1 MSDSELP
8 KRGSGRPDRWE
19 RRPKRG
25 PATTGKPGA
34 PGGTVGDG
42 GRGKPDARPAGG
54 DGPSRGRGEGRPQR
68 DRGDGAPRGP
78 RASGTGRPDHRP
90 GPDKAGAARRA
101 AHQVIVRS
109 LRDGAFA
116 DRALH
121 GVAGDLD
128 PRERGQAKRIAFGA
142 IQRRLTL
149 DHVIGKHVDREL
161 DVEVRAALHVG
172 LYELLFSDGVPPRA
186 AVASAVELA
195 KPNIGFKLVNAV
207 LRRVAEAS
215 GAEDGHR
222 TKGLIPADDTPE
234 GAAIRHSH
242 PLWLV
247 KRWWEWLGP
256 NATRALLAAGNQ
268 PVELVLRANGL
279 RAERAAAEGLVVPGE
294 AFDEAI
300 PEARR
305 VVGPLD
311 VLADPAWHAGVYVAM
326 SYGSQVAARAVD
338 PQPGERVLDLCA
350 APGGKTTHIA
360 DLMRGEGHVLALE
373 KHGGRARALRRT
385 CERVGA
391 TNVEVVHADAL
402 EHALDAGSF
411 DRVLLDAPCSGL
423 GTLASHPDLRWRVQ
437 EQDLRELERLQAR
450 LLDVAQRA
458 VRDGGRIVYS
468 VCTLNPG
475 EERQTDGDVRR
486 LYPHRDRTDGFYV
499 SAVGG

>member
-1 MSDSELP
+1 MSDFELP

-25 PATTGKPGA
+25 PATTGPAGPGA
-34 PGGTVGDG
+34 TGPGGSSGS
-42 GRGKPDARPAGG
+42 
-54 DGPSRGRGEGRPQR
+54 GPSSGSGGGAAGVRVPPSGNRSSAADQRRP
-68 DRGDGAPRGP
+68 PRP
-78 RASGTGRPDHRP
+78 K

-101 AHQVIVRS
+101 AHAVVVRS

-128 PRERGQAKRIAFGA
+128 PRERGQAKRLAFGA

-149 DHVIGKHVDREL
+149 DHVIGQHVDRAL
-161 DVEVRAALHVG
+161 DVEVRAALQIG
-172 LYELLFSDGVPPRA
+172 LYELLFSDGVPARA

-207 LRRVAEAS
+207 LRRVADDPQG
-215 GAEDGHR
+215 GA
-222 TKGLIPADDTPE
+222 KIPKDDTPE

-242 PLWLV
+242 PLWIV
-247 KRWWEWLGP
+247 RRWWTWLGP
-256 NATRALLAAGNQ
+256 NATRALLAAGNR
-268 PVELVLRANGL
+268 PTELVLRANGL
-279 RAERAAAEGLVVPGE
+279 RAARAAEMGLAVPGV
-294 AFDEAI
+294 AFDEAV

-305 VVGPLD
+305 VDGPLD
-311 VLADPAWHAGVYVAM
+311 VLADPAWHEGIYVAM
-326 SYGSQVAARAVD
+326 SYGSMVAARAVQ

-350 APGGKTTHIA
+350 APGGKTTHMA
-360 DLMRGEGHVLALE
+360 DLMGGEGSILALE

-385 CERVGA
+385 CDRVGA
-391 TNVEVVHADAL
+391 DIVEVVHADAL
-402 EHALDAGSF
+402 EHEIEAGSF

-423 GTLASHPDLRWRVQ
+423 GTLASHPDLRWRIT
-437 EQDLRELERLQAR
+437 EGDLRELERLQAQ
-450 LLDVAQRA
+450 LLAVAERA
-458 VRDGGRIVYS
+458 VRPEGRVVYS

-475 EERQTDGDVRR
+475 EERLPEGEIRR
-486 LYPHRDRTDGFYV
+486 LYPHRDHTDGFYV

>member
-8 KRGSGRPDRWE
+8 KRGSGRPDRWD

-25 PATTGKPGA
+25 PATTGAPGA
-34 PGGTVGDG
+34 PKGD
-42 GRGKPDARPAGG
+42 APAGAP
-54 DGPSRGRGEGRPQR
+54 DRPVR
-68 DRGDGAPRGP
+68 AKGGDGAPRGP
-78 RASGTGRPDHRP
+78 RAGGPPGARPPRPAKSGV
-90 GPDKAGAARRA
+90 DKAGAARRA
-101 AHQVIVRS
+101 AHQVVVRS
-109 LRDGAFA
+109 LRDGAYA

-128 PRERGQAKRIAFGA
+128 PRERGQAKRLAFGA

-149 DHVIGKHVDREL
+149 DHVIGQHVDRTL

-172 LYELLFSDGVPPRA
+172 LYELLFSDGVPARA

-207 LRRVAEAS
+207 LRRVAESS
-215 GAEDGHR
+215 GAEDGNR

-247 KRWWEWLGP
+247 RRWWDWLGP

-268 PVELVLRANGL
+268 PTELVLRANGL
-279 RAERAAAEGLVVPGE
+279 KAGQAEAEGLIVPGE
-294 AFDEAI
+294 PFDEAI

-305 VVGPLD
+305 VTGPLD
-311 VLADPAWHAGVYVAM
+311 VLNDPGWRAGVYVAM
-326 SYGSQVAARAVD
+326 SYSSQVAARAVD

-350 APGGKTTHIA
+350 APGGKTTHLA
-360 DLMRGEGHVLALE
+360 DLMQGQGEIVALE

-391 TNVEVVHADAL
+391 SIVDVHHVDAL
-402 EHALDAGSF
+402 EADLASGSF

-437 EQDLRELERLQAR
+437 EGDLRELEKLQAR

-458 VRDGGRIVYS
+458 VKDGGRTVYS

-475 EERQTDGDVRR
+475 EERLADGTVRR
-486 LYPHRDRTDGFYV
+486 LYPHRDHTDGFYV
-499 SAVGG
+499 SSVGG

>member
-8 KRGSGRPDRWE
+8 KRGSGRPDRWD

-25 PATTGKPGA
+25 PATTGAPGA
-34 PGGTVGDG
+34 PRSDGASGDPAAPRGT
-42 GRGKPDARPAGG
+42 RPKRA
-54 DGPSRGRGEGRPQR
+54 
-68 DRGDGAPRGP
+68 GDGAPRGP
-78 RASGTGRPDHRP
+78 RAGGPPGARPPRPPKSGA
-90 GPDKAGAARRA
+90 DKAGAARRA
-101 AHQVIVRS
+101 AHQVVVRS

-128 PRERGQAKRIAFGA
+128 PRERGQAKRLAFGA

-149 DHVIGKHVDREL
+149 DHVIAQHVDRGL

-172 LYELLFSDGVPPRA
+172 LYELLFSDGVPARA

-215 GAEDGHR
+215 GAEDGRR
-222 TKGLIPADDTPE
+222 TKGLIPDDDTPE

-247 KRWWEWLGP
+247 RRWWDWLGP

-268 PVELVLRANGL
+268 PTELVLRANGL
-279 RAERAAAEGLVVPGE
+279 KAAQAAAEGLVVPGDP
-294 AFDEAI
+294 FDEAI

-305 VVGPLD
+305 VTGPLD

-326 SYGSQVAARAVD
+326 SYSSQVAARAVR
-338 PQPGERVLDLCA
+338 PEPGERVLDLCA
-350 APGGKTTHIA
+350 APGGKTTHLA
-360 DLMRGEGHVLALE
+360 DLMGGEGTIVALE

-391 TNVEVVHADAL
+391 TSVEVLHADAL
-402 EHALDAGSF
+402 EHELAAGSF

-437 EQDLRELERLQAR
+437 EGDLRELEKLQAR
-450 LLDVAQRA
+450 LLGVAERA
-458 VRDGGRIVYS
+458 VKPGGRVVYS

-475 EERQTDGDVRR
+475 EELQPAGEIRR
-486 LYPHRDRTDGFYV
+486 LYPHRDHTDGFYV

>member
-25 PATTGKPGA
+25 PATTGRPGA
-34 PGGTVGDG
+34 PHDG
-42 GRGKPDARPAGG
+42 AAATGQRPAR
-54 DGPSRGRGEGRPQR
+54 DDDAAAQDPPRPAR
-68 DRGDGAPRGP
+68 KPGYCAPRGP
-78 RASGTGRPDHRP
+78 RAGHGPGSAPRPRRSGA
-90 GPDKAGAARRA
+90 DKAGAARRA
-101 AHQVIVRS
+101 AHEVVVRS

-121 GVAGDLD
+121 GVAGELD
-128 PRERGQAKRIAFGA
+128 PRERGQAKRLAFGA

-149 DHVIGKHVDREL
+149 DHVIGQHVDREL

-172 LYELLFSDGVPPRA
+172 LYELLFSDGVPARA

-207 LRRVAEAS
+207 LRRVSEQS
-215 GAEDGHR
+215 GAEDGPGAR
-222 TKGLIPADDTPE
+222 VKGLIPPDDTPE

-242 PLWLV
+242 PLWIV
-247 KRWWEWLGP
+247 KRWWDWLGP

-268 PVELVLRANGL
+268 PTELVLRANGL
-279 RAERAAAEGLVVPGE
+279 RADHAISEGFEVPGE
-294 AFDEAI
+294 EFDPAI

-305 VVGPLD
+305 VTGPLD
-311 VLADPAWHAGVYVAM
+311 VLGDPAWHEGVYVAM
-326 SYGSQVAARAVD
+326 SYSSQVAARAVA
-338 PQPGERVLDLCA
+338 PEPGERVLDLCA
-350 APGGKTTHIA
+350 APGGKTTHLA
-360 DLMRGEGHVLALE
+360 DLMRGEGSIVALE

-402 EHALDAGSF
+402 EHELAAGSF

-437 EQDLRELERLQAR
+437 EGDLRELEKLQTR
-450 LLDVAQRA
+450 LLEVADRA
-458 VRDGGRIVYS
+458 VRPGGRVVYS

-475 EERQTDGDVRR
+475 EEQQTDGTVRR
-486 LYPHRDRTDGFYV
+486 LYPHRDHTDGFYV

>member
-1 MSDSELP
+1 MSDAELP

-25 PATTGKPGA
+25 PATTGKAGPGA
-34 PGGTVGDG
+34 RQGGSPGDG
-42 GRGKPDARPAGG
+42 GARPARPA
-54 DGPSRGRGEGRPQR
+54 DGVAPRK
-68 DRGDGAPRGP
+68 RGDGAPRGP
-78 RASGTGRPDHRP
+78 RAGHGPAGPKRSGA
-90 GPDKAGAARRA
+90 DKAGTARRA
-101 AHQVIVRS
+101 AHEVVVRS

-121 GVAGDLD
+121 GVAGELD
-128 PRERGQAKRIAFGA
+128 PRERGQAKRLAFGA

-172 LYELLFSDGVPPRA
+172 LYELLFSDGVPARA

-207 LRRVAEAS
+207 LRRVAEQS
-215 GAEDGHR
+215 GAEAGPGGR
-222 TKGLIPADDTPE
+222 IKGLIPADDTPE

-242 PLWLV
+242 PLWIV
-247 KRWWEWLGP
+247 KRWWDWLGP

-268 PVELVLRANGL
+268 PTELVLRANGL
-279 RAERAAAEGLVVPGE
+279 RAEHAAAEGLVVPGE
-294 AFDEAI
+294 PFDDAI

-305 VVGPLD
+305 VTGPLD

-326 SYGSQVAARAVD
+326 SYGSQVAARAVA
-338 PQPGERVLDLCA
+338 PEPGERVLDLCA
-350 APGGKTTHIA
+350 APGGKTTHLA
-360 DLMRGEGHVLALE
+360 DLMGGQGSIIAIE

-402 EHALDAGSF
+402 EHELDAGSF

-437 EQDLRELERLQAR
+437 EADLRELERLQGR
-450 LLDVAQRA
+450 LLQVAERA
-458 VRDGGRIVYS
+458 VRPGGRIVYS

-486 LYPHRDRTDGFYV
+486 LYPHRDRTDGFFV
-499 SAVGG
+499 ASVGG